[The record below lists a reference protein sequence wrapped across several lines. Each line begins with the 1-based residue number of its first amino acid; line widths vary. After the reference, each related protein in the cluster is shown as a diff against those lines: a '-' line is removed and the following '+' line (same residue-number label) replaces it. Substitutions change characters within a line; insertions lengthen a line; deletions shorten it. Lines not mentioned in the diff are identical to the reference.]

1 MNKFHTTK
9 NNCYNTPRS
18 ICQVLITH
26 CLQDLF
32 ETDQKKKR
40 KEKYEYEFFSKQFF
54 FMNAVLSKQLHVEH
68 KSLVKTQL
76 SQISFANLSNS
87 RN

>member
-9 NNCYNTPRS
+9 NDCYNTPRS

-54 FMNAVLSKQLHVEH
+54 S
-68 KSLVKTQL
+68 
-76 SQISFANLSNS
+76 
-87 RN
+87 

>member
-1 MNKFHTTK
+1 
-9 NNCYNTPRS
+9 
-18 ICQVLITH
+18 
-26 CLQDLF
+26 
-32 ETDQKKKR
+32 
-40 KEKYEYEFFSKQFF
+40 
-54 FMNAVLSKQLHVEH
+54 MNAVLSKQLHVEH